1 VDTATVSGRL
11 RAAFPD
17 LATSAIRIVR
27 APGRVNLIG
36 EHTDYNDGFVLPV
49 AINLE
54 AWIGFVRTDDRRV
67 EIVLDDGSRNGFD
80 LDRIGEA
87 RNGRIDRL
95 AGMAWALAEHGLEP
109 RGLRGILL
117 SEIPA
122 GAGLASSAAIE
133 VALAW
138 ALLDERPPLE
148 PMEVARAARRA
159 ENGFVGVRSGIMDPF
174 ASACGRRDSAL
185 LLDCR
190 SLEHRAVALPVH
202 RYALVACDT
211 RAPHRLEDSGYN
223 VRRAQC
229 ETAVRTVARQYP
241 HVRSLRDVTPAMLDD
256 IGALDQLPRRRAEH
270 VVRENRRVMQA
281 VEALE
286 KDGTEA
292 LGRLFAESHASL
304 RDLYEVSSPELDAL
318 VEIGTST
325 PGVVASRMTGAG
337 FGGCTVNIVERGA
350 VERLRDAVT
359 TQFPARTGRAPAVYV
374 VEAVDGA
381 GEVAL

>member
-1 VDTATVSGRL
+1 
-11 RAAFPD
+11 
-17 LATSAIRIVR
+17 
-27 APGRVNLIG
+27 
-36 EHTDYNDGFVLPV
+36 
-49 AINLE
+49 
-54 AWIGFVRTDDRRV
+54 
-67 EIVLDDGSRNGFD
+67 
-80 LDRIGEA
+80 
-87 RNGRIDRL
+87 
-95 AGMAWALAEHGLEP
+95 
-109 RGLRGILL
+109 
-117 SEIPA
+117 
-122 GAGLASSAAIE
+122 
-133 VALAW
+133 
-138 ALLDERPPLE
+138 
-148 PMEVARAARRA
+148 MEVARAARRA

-229 ETAVRTVARQYP
+229 ETAVRTVARKHP